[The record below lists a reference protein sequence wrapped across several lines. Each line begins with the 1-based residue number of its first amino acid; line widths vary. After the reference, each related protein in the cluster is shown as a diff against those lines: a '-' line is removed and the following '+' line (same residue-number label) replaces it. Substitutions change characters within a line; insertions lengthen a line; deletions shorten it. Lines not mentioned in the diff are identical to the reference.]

1 MTRKRAP
8 VRSDAGILRNSANY
22 PTWVPMRVTRP
33 AALPRNAT
41 IGIISPSSPQRDT
54 ARLERGIRYLERL
67 GYSVKLGN
75 HVLATHGG
83 YLAGTDEQRAE
94 DLHTMFRDPQVD
106 AVFCARGGYGCAR
119 LLPLLDF
126 SVFRRH
132 PKIFVGFSDVTVLQM
147 ALLKRA
153 GLVTFSGAMPSVDMA
168 DGFDPRSEEQFWRVL
183 TSRRPLGTLSQ
194 PTPLEVIRRGDAR
207 GRLMGGN
214 LSVLVSLLGTGYL
227 PPLGNTILALEDV
240 GEATYRI
247 DRMLV
252 QLVYATRAMPAAGTV
267 YGSWSQADPSTHS
280 TPHRDVR
287 EVLSERID
295 LASGPILSGL
305 MYGHQAEKFT
315 LPFGVEARLRS
326 ARGGALS
333 LLESAVV

>member
-1 MTRKRAP
+1 
-8 VRSDAGILRNSANY
+8 
-22 PTWVPMRVTRP
+22 MRVIRP

-41 IGIISPSSPQRDT
+41 IGIISPSSPQRDA
-54 ARLERGIRYLERL
+54 ARLERSVRYLESL
-67 GYSVKLGN
+67 GYLVKLGN

-94 DLHTMFRDPQVD
+94 DLQAMFRDPHVD

-119 LLPLLDF
+119 LLPLLNF

-132 PKIFVGFSDVTVLQM
+132 PKIFVGFSDVTVLQL
-147 ALLKRA
+147 ALLRRT

-168 DGFDPRSEEQFWRVL
+168 DGFEPRSEEQFWRIL

-194 PTPLEVIRRGDAR
+194 PTPLDVIRRGDAR
-207 GRLMGGN
+207 GRLLGGN

-227 PPLGNTILALEDV
+227 PSFGSSILALEDV

-252 QLVYATRAMPAAGTV
+252 QLARALRTAPAAGAV
-267 YGSWSQADPSTHS
+267 YGSWSQPDPSTYS

-287 EVLSERID
+287 EVLRERID

-315 LPFGVEARLRS
+315 LPLGIEARLRS
-326 ARGGALS
+326 SRGGSLS
-333 LLESAVV
+333 LLEAAVI